1 MYILTQ
7 ALSTTFNKIV
17 EENLNEFTHQFFNS
31 LKTGQTH
38 QNYFNLINGVNQ
50 CIKSTV
56 QDSIGS
62 LLESIDLTYRNSIDR
77 KNNFYVK
84 ATRKRTLWTVVGVI
98 TYTRTI
104 YQNKR
109 NKVCFC
115 YVDELIGIPK
125 YVKFDPSI
133 RALIH
138 QRSAETN
145 SLALLGKWLGQDC
158 FGSLGQEDAF
168 ISRQSIRNILKKAPV
183 IDELPKAL
191 ETPETLYIMAD
202 EKYVSTQGNKG
213 KKQMVKCAISYE
225 ERLNPHSKRPSLSH
239 KTVFASM
246 ETNFWE
252 DFLNQLEKRYDYEKI
267 KKIVIM
273 GDGASWIKMGTGIL
287 NIYPHQSLEFHLDHF
302 HYQQALHKYTKDKDL
317 KEQIL
322 DTVINLPYKDAFRLL
337 KGLYTEDLLPSQIKG
352 LDYIIKHIK
361 DFKKGRLAHT
371 KCSMEGH
378 ISHELAS
385 IFSSIPKGYSL
396 PMLNTLIKLRTAH
409 RNHINIFNHS
419 FKQSLPNNPYSLLD
433 FDYSI
438 FDIKKDQGY
447 VIPNPELRHKFYL
460 HTDHKF

>member
-7 ALSTTFNKIV
+7 ALSTTVNKII
-17 EENLNEFTHQFFNS
+17 EEKLNEFTHQFFSS
-31 LKTGQTH
+31 LKIGQTH
-38 QNYFNLINGVNQ
+38 QNYFNLVNGTNQ
-50 CIKSTV
+50 LIKSTV
-56 QDSIGS
+56 QESIRC
-62 LLESIDLTYRNSIDR
+62 LLESIDLTYRNSLDR
-77 KNNFYVK
+77 KDHYYVK
-84 ATRKRTLWTVVGVI
+84 VTRKRTLWTVVGVI

-109 NKVCFC
+109 NKICFC
-115 YVDELIGIPK
+115 YVDELMGIPK

-133 RALIH
+133 RAMIH

-158 FGSLGQEDAF
+158 FGTLGQEDAF
-168 ISRQSIRNILKKAPV
+168 ISRQSIRNILKKAPI

-191 ETPETLYIMAD
+191 KTPETLYIMAD
-202 EKYVSTQGNKG
+202 EKYVSTQGNNS
-213 KKQMVKCAISYE
+213 KKQMVKCAVSYE
-225 ERLNPHSKRPSLSH
+225 ERLKPDSKRPLLSY
-239 KTVFASM
+239 KTIFASM

-273 GDGASWIKMGTGIL
+273 GDGASWIKMGIGIL
-287 NIYPHQSLEFHLDHF
+287 NVYPHQSMEFHLDHF

-322 DTVINLPYKDAFRLL
+322 DTVINLPYKDSFPLL
-337 KGLYTEDLLPSQIKG
+337 NALYTEDLLPSQIKG
-352 LDYIIKHIK
+352 LDYIVKHIK

-409 RNHINIFNHS
+409 RNHVNIFNRS
-419 FKQSLPNNPYSLLD
+419 FKQSIPNNPYSNSI

-438 FDIKKDQGY
+438 FDLKKDQGY
-447 VIPNPELRHKFYL
+447 IIPNPELRHKFYL
-460 HTDHKF
+460 LTEHKF